1 MKVWFS
7 HGKESGPWGS
17 KILRLAEAAKALG
30 CEVDSVDY
38 RDLPDPDQRVDRLVE
53 ILGREA
59 GPCILVGSSM
69 GGYVSL
75 VASQRLAT
83 SGVFLLAPAVFMPG
97 YRVQDFQRPASRLEI
112 VHGWSD
118 DVIPPD
124 HAIRFARA
132 WSGTLHLI
140 DGDHRLNSV
149 LDTVSVLFECFL
161 RRVLQ
166 SEAIPQP
173 SCPSPADVSIIK
185 YRQEG

>member
-38 RDLPDPDQRVDRLVE
+38 RDLPDPDQRVDRLVD
-53 ILGREA
+53 ILCREA

-132 WSGTLHLI
+132 WSVALHLI

-149 LDTVSVLFECFL
+149 LDTVIELFECFL

-166 SEAIPQP
+166 GEAMPQP
-173 SCPSPADVSIIK
+173 SHQSPADVTIIT